1 MFAHNDNMQLDENGE
16 FARHREIPEL
26 PGIEKVGK
34 GCIRWHMGYNES
46 DPLSLCDP
54 KLLNSLP
61 LVRRDDTVIPLDNKK
76 IRITERLS
84 TDETTMPTDWIPYDS
99 LPARNIPVKIVVED
113 EAGDI
118 TRGWAKEG
126 NTISLCGAKIS
137 GFRPFFVIQVAEN
150 SFVAAGTDLMVKTD
164 RSADFRLVDYTVDG
178 KIHPLSCYSVLKKT
192 VHPGETIIQQDGW
205 HAMHW
210 VQVTLK

>member
-1 MFAHNDNMQLDENGE
+1 MFAPYYALGYREETWRRLRKFAADGGVVFAHNDNMQLDENGE

-76 IRITERLS
+76 
-84 TDETTMPTDWIPYDS
+84 
-99 LPARNIPVKIVVED
+99 
-113 EAGDI
+113 
-118 TRGWAKEG
+118 
-126 NTISLCGAKIS
+126 NTHYRAS
-137 GFRPFFVIQVAEN
+137 
-150 SFVAAGTDLMVKTD
+150 
-164 RSADFRLVDYTVDG
+164 
-178 KIHPLSCYSVLKKT
+178 
-192 VHPGETIIQQDGW
+192 
-205 HAMHW
+205 
-210 VQVTLK
+210 

>member
-76 IRITERLS
+76 YAL
-84 TDETTMPTDWIPYDS
+84 
-99 LPARNIPVKIVVED
+99 
-113 EAGDI
+113 
-118 TRGWAKEG
+118 
-126 NTISLCGAKIS
+126 
-137 GFRPFFVIQVAEN
+137 Q
-150 SFVAAGTDLMVKTD
+150 
-164 RSADFRLVDYTVDG
+164 
-178 KIHPLSCYSVLKKT
+178 SVLALTKPRCLPT
-192 VHPGETIIQQDGW
+192 GFLMILAGAEYPGKNCRRG
-205 HAMHW
+205 
-210 VQVTLK
+210 